1 MSSSAPVTPTSK
13 ASHDRHYLW
22 WLIMCLCGVDYFS
35 TLGYQPSI
43 AFDGAGTLSPIAT
56 ILLVLVTLLGALPV
70 YRYVAGETPDG
81 VGSVGMIERLFR
93 GWTGKIAVLVLIGF
107 AATDFVITKTLS
119 AADAAAHLMS
129 NPLFTGNAPGWMQG
143 QLGIAAFLL
152 VLLGSMFLKGYD
164 EVVGVA
170 TVLVTIYLGL
180 TLIIILSG
188 LTYFVNHPD
197 LLSQWMNAILEGQY
211 ELAHPPVEGKG
222 FWVILAIAC
231 IIFPKLALGM
241 SGFETGVLHI
251 HLVRGTALNPS
262 DATARIAN
270 TRKLLLTASLIMS
283 FFLIGSALITG
294 TNTLI
299 PAEELRLRTDAAGD
313 VQKDVHGNDLKGKAV
328 DRALA
333 YLAHGESPHVL
344 CPFFGPLFGTLY
356 DISTILILWFAGAS
370 AMAGLLNMVPRYLP
384 QYGMAPQWVSAYRPL
399 VIAFTVINLIVTWC
413 FQASVSAQGG
423 AYATGV
429 LVLMTSACVGSWVQI
444 YRTVPESSVEGRRR
458 MVRLL
463 FFGLVAI
470 VFFYTTIANMCERPD
485 GVVIASIFILSVMII
500 SLASRII
507 RSNESR
513 GKGFRFIDGAA
524 QMLWTDIVLDGTFRV
539 LVPHRPSH
547 HSLADKER
555 FIRNKHRLPATVS
568 LIFLE
573 VHADDASNFY
583 NSPLI
588 SIAQENG
595 RFVIVAYDCVSVA
608 HTISQ
613 IALEMSCRGD
623 PLDIIFGWS
632 KGNPL
637 MLALSFVLF
646 GQGDIPNLVED
657 LIEAATKDKPSR
669 PTVIVG

>member
-1 MSSSAPVTPTSK
+1 
-13 ASHDRHYLW
+13 
-22 WLIMCLCGVDYFS
+22 
-35 TLGYQPSI
+35 
-43 AFDGAGTLSPIAT
+43 
-56 ILLVLVTLLGALPV
+56 
-70 YRYVAGETPDG
+70 
-81 VGSVGMIERLFR
+81 
-93 GWTGKIAVLVLIGF
+93 
-107 AATDFVITKTLS
+107 
-119 AADAAAHLMS
+119 
-129 NPLFTGNAPGWMQG
+129 
-143 QLGIAAFLL
+143 
-152 VLLGSMFLKGYD
+152 
-164 EVVGVA
+164 
-170 TVLVTIYLGL
+170 
-180 TLIIILSG
+180 
-188 LTYFVNHPD
+188 
-197 LLSQWMNAILEGQY
+197 MNAILEGQY

-429 LVLMTSACVGSWVQI
+429 LVLMTSACGGSWVQI

-470 VFFYTTIANMCERPD
+470 VF
-485 GVVIASIFILSVMII
+485 SIP
-500 SLASRII
+500 
-507 RSNESR
+507 RS
-513 GKGFRFIDGAA
+513 
-524 QMLWTDIVLDGTFRV
+524 QT
-539 LVPHRPSH
+539 
-547 HSLADKER
+547 
-555 FIRNKHRLPATVS
+555 
-568 LIFLE
+568 
-573 VHADDASNFY
+573 
-583 NSPLI
+583 
-588 SIAQENG
+588 
-595 RFVIVAYDCVSVA
+595 CVSA
-608 HTISQ
+608 RM
-613 IALEMSCRGD
+613 AL
-623 PLDIIFGWS
+623 
-632 KGNPL
+632 
-637 MLALSFVLF
+637 
-646 GQGDIPNLVED
+646 
-657 LIEAATKDKPSR
+657 
-669 PTVIVG
+669 